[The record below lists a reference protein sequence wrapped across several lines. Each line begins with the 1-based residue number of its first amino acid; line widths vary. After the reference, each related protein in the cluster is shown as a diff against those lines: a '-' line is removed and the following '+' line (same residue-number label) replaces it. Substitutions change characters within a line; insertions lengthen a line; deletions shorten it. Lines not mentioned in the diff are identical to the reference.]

1 MRTLLEN
8 YTAEKSLYARMLAP
22 VYQQYQLTYMEL
34 SVLLFLANN
43 PAFDTA
49 AQIVKYRQLT
59 KSHVSISLKALQ
71 QRGLLVGEQRP
82 DDRRTVHLKLTDAAQ
97 PIIDDGRQAQQAFL
111 RQMLAG
117 FTPEEIRLYQD
128 FLTRIHHNLTARPTP

>member
-8 YTAEKSLYARMLAP
+8 YTAEKSLYARILAP
-22 VYQQYQLTYMEL
+22 VYQKYQLTYMEL

-43 PAFDTA
+43 PDFDTA

-59 KSHVSISLKALQ
+59 KSHVSISLKTLQ

-82 DDRRTVHLKLTDAAQ
+82 DDRRTVHLKLTDAAD
-97 PIIDDGRQAQQAFL
+97 PIIDDGRKAQQTFL
-111 RQMLAG
+111 QQMLAG
-117 FTPEEIRLYQD
+117 FTPEEIQLYQE
-128 FLTRIHHNLTARPTP
+128 FQARIHHNLTTRPMP